1 MADLRTLGELIFQSI
16 RTIESRLQQED
27 LNFPALTEPFDPSGR
42 AESVLLEPEI
52 SLARSCIVAA
62 ASQLIAMVRSP
73 VVSLIESGLLFH
85 LSSCIRAAVESNMV
99 EIIKEAAHCS
109 VKKLTPNLKGIHVK
123 EIAQKNHTDPAKA
136 GEASLIHTGRILRL
150 LANHHIFTEINPDV
164 FSLNRLSSVLDSGN
178 SSARLQ
184 KKDKYAPASIDFAT
198 KSDRLNRTEGSAYLS
213 EAFMNP
219 TTAHSVKATDS
230 PWNLSAKT
238 DKFLFDWYDLP
249 ENAMRKARFSFAMAC
264 STSLE
269 PPGAVLSGFKWETLP
284 QDALIVDVGGG
295 VGSTALQIA
304 QATPHVKI
312 VVQDRASVITDATI
326 YLERSGPD
334 LLKSGNL
341 KLEVHDFFNQQPDRN
356 VAVFLLRWILHD
368 WADPAAI
375 YILQTLRKAATTETK
390 LVVMEVIIPY
400 TCRDSTTTDIFG
412 AIAPSAPAPLLSNMG
427 SASNMKYF
435 LDLQMFVLGNCQER
449 TLGQLVCLARSSGW
463 SISEVHHIT
472 GSTLSQCIL
481 VPV

>member
-1 MADLRTLGELIFQSI
+1 
-16 RTIESRLQQED
+16 
-27 LNFPALTEPFDPSGR
+27 
-42 AESVLLEPEI
+42 
-52 SLARSCIVAA
+52 
-62 ASQLIAMVRSP
+62 
-73 VVSLIESGLLFH
+73 
-85 LSSCIRAAVESNMV
+85 
-99 EIIKEAAHCS
+99 
-109 VKKLTPNLKGIHVK
+109 
-123 EIAQKNHTDPAKA
+123 
-136 GEASLIHTGRILRL
+136 
-150 LANHHIFTEINPDV
+150 
-164 FSLNRLSSVLDSGN
+164 
-178 SSARLQ
+178 
-184 KKDKYAPASIDFAT
+184 
-198 KSDRLNRTEGSAYLS
+198 
-213 EAFMNP
+213 MNP
-219 TTAHSVKATDS
+219 TTAHSVKAADS

-269 PPGAVLSGFKWETLP
+269 PPRAVLSGFKWETLP

-326 YLERSGPD
+326 ESHNINLSGPD

-341 KLEVHDFFNQQPDRN
+341 KLEGYYHPAPEALQPDRN
-356 VAVFLLRWILHD
+356 VAVFLLCWILVLHD

-375 YILQTLRKAATTETK
+375 YILQTLQKAATTETK

-412 AIAPSAPAPLLSNMG
+412 AIAPLAPAALLSNMG